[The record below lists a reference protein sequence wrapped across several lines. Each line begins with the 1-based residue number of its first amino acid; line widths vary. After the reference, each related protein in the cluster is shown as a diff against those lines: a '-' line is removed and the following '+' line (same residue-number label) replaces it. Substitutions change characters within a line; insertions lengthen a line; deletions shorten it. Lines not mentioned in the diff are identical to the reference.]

1 MTDILIVS
9 LTDLKEEA
17 DNLLAADP
25 TLSRDEAYGRALGK
39 IAAVQAEGH
48 AVNPFEARVLAE
60 LKTMGAAK
68 RPVSATALRVRLGV
82 DSRYTMYNHLS
93 ALEGRGL
100 VVRPTPTSK
109 RWALPEYSAGLRAA

>member
-17 DNLLAADP
+17 GNLLAADP
-25 TLSRDEAYGRALGK
+25 KLSRDEAYGKALGK

-60 LKTMGAAK
+60 LKTMGGGA
-68 RPVSATALRVRLGV
+68 RPVSSTALQVRLGV
-82 DSRYTMYNHLS
+82 ASRYTMYNHLS
-93 ALEGRGL
+93 ELKRRGL
-100 VVRPTPTSK
+100 VVQPTRK
-109 RWALPEYSAGLRAA
+109 RWALAEYSTKQRAA